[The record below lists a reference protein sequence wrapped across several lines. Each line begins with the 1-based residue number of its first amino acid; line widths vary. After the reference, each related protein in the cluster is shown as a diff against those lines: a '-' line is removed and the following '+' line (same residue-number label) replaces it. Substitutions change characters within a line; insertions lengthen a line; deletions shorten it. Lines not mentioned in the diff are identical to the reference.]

1 MYALN
6 FNWHQ
11 RSATD
16 DGLEA
21 LAPVRASQ
29 PRAPAMARG
38 GVPAAAAVGGIGIA
52 VLITLTGAFAESM
65 ILALGGTAAL
75 LYLGTAMVAGRA
87 GPALL
92 DVSAAVGALWVAV
105 AATGPAISVLLV
117 HVIWGVLRGAWPG
130 TAPGRTFAA
139 AWAAMNAMAA
149 LLLGFGS

>member
-6 FNWHQ
+6 FNWHP

-21 LAPVRASQ
+21 LAPHPQ
-29 PRAPAMARG
+29 APAVVRG
-38 GVPAAAAVGGIGIA
+38 GVPAAAAVAGIGVA
-52 VLITLTGAFAESM
+52 VLITLTGAFAESV
-65 ILALGGTAAL
+65 ILALGGTGAL

-92 DVSAAVGALWVAV
+92 DLSAAVAALWVAV
-105 AATGPAISVLLV
+105 AAAGPAISVLLV
-117 HVIWGVLRGAWPG
+117 HVIWGVLRGALPG
-130 TAPGRTFAA
+130 AAPGRNFAA